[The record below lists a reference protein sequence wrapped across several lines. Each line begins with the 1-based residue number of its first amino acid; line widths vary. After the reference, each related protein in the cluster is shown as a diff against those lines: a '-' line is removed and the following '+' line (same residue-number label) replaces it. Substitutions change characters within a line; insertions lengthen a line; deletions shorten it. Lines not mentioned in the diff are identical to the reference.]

1 MAKIL
6 ISALGTGPLNKN
18 AEAARTYRTAKYKLE
33 EREYQNSFI
42 AAVLDQH
49 LELDGIIFIG
59 TVKSM
64 WEEAYRF
71 FCEQNSIEPDQDY
84 YFGLAETIDNLNYQ
98 SPLDSI
104 DLSPLEKVLGE
115 NSRCIKIKYGLDN
128 AELWDNFEAIIRVLE
143 NLNDGDEIYIDITHS
158 FRSISMFMFLVMTFI
173 NELAEDRNIKI
184 KSVYYGMLDVMRELQ
199 YAPVVNLQP
208 LFDLTKWVKG
218 AYILKNFGDGNLI
231 SELLSE
237 DEEKE
242 IASQVKQLS
251 DAININNL
259 TAIKQKSTV
268 VHNSL
273 QDRKKSNPFPSN
285 KPFKYLQGVLEK
297 FVKQFRHREENES
310 DFQLRLAEWYFKNNR
325 YATAYITL
333 TEALVTYACEIQE
346 LDSSV
351 EDNRKKVKHLL
362 HQPGYKKT
370 DLGQM
375 YLDINE
381 IRKSIAHALID
392 EKIPNYTKEISQIK
406 GNLNKVKKI
415 FRNKTLNA

>member
-33 EREYQNSFI
+33 EREYENSFI
-42 AAVLDQH
+42 AAVLYQH
-49 LELDGIIFIG
+49 LGLDGIIFIG

-71 FCEQNSIEPDQDY
+71 FCEQNSIKPDQNY
-84 YFGLAETIDNLNYQ
+84 YFNLAETIDNLNYQ

-104 DLSPLEKVLGE
+104 DLSPLEKVLGDK
-115 NSRCIKIKYGLDN
+115 SRCIKIKYGLDD

-173 NELAEDRNIKI
+173 NELAADRNIEI
-184 KSVYYGMLDVMRELQ
+184 KSVYYGMLDVIREVE

-231 SELLSE
+231 SQLLESQGE
-237 DEEKE
+237 GQ
-242 IASQVKQLS
+242 IAGQVKELS

-259 TAIKQKSTV
+259 MAVKQKSTV
-268 VHNSL
+268 LDNSL
-273 QDRKKSNPFPSN
+273 RDRTASNPFLSN
-285 KPFKYLQGVLEK
+285 NPFKYLKGVLEK
-297 FVKQFRHREENES
+297 FVKEFRWREENES
-310 DFQLRLAEWYFKNNR
+310 DFQLRLTTWYFKNNR
-325 YATAYITL
+325 HATGYITL
-333 TEALVTYACEIQE
+333 TEAILTYMCEIQE
-346 LDSSV
+346 LDSRV
-351 EDNRKKVKHLL
+351 EANRNRVKDLL
-362 HQPGYKKT
+362 HQNGYKTT
-370 DLGQM
+370 DLA
-375 YLDINE
+375 DVFFRANA
-381 IRKSIAHALID
+381 IRKSVAHALID
-392 EKIPNYTKEISQIK
+392 EAIPNYTRAMSGINED
-406 GNLNKVKKI
+406 LNKVKRI
-415 FRNKTLNA
+415 FKNRTLNA